1 MTSSTHIRQLQEAAL
16 QGERLRTM
24 AALTLIAV
32 LSVVSLASSIFD
44 QRVSVVGLL
53 VNLSIPPVL
62 AAIEVGFFLG
72 ISRIQRRRGSVP
84 AWLIAL
90 GTTVEANLPTAGIV
104 LLTLGPVVGPFKA
117 LTTPVVLVYFLFII
131 LSSLRLR
138 PWTSVLCGTMASFG
152 YLVATTLT
160 YAMFPE
166 KRMLA
171 EDGLRPF
178 IMTGA
183 TLMLAGLLAALIS
196 RQVLRHVSSAIQ
208 ASQERAKLA
217 SDMAIAGAIQKS
229 LLPANPPEFPGFDV
243 FGHSDP
249 ADETGGDYYS
259 WYVLPDGRLA
269 VVLADVAGHG
279 LGPALLAV
287 GLHAYVRA
295 VAPEGNDGRQWMTQ
309 LNSHVSGDLTEGR
322 FITFVGVVL
331 DRRDGRVHMLSA
343 GHGPILL
350 YRSRDGKVVK
360 LGSHGPPLGV
370 IDDFQYKEQQSLELQ
385 VGDVLAIFTDGF
397 VEWYGPADEQFG
409 TERLAEALK
418 RHSSMS
424 CHEIVDAIRRELAD
438 FVCGTA
444 QTDDVT
450 AVLVKRIR

>member
-16 QGERLRTM
+16 QGERIRTA
-24 AALTLIAV
+24 AALALIVV
-32 LSVVSLASSIFD
+32 LSVVGLTSSIFD
-44 QRVSVVGLL
+44 QRVSALGLL
-53 VNLSIPPVL
+53 VNLSIPLVL

-72 ISRIQRRRGSVP
+72 ISHIQRRRGSVP

-104 LLTLGPVVGPFKA
+104 LLTVGPVVGPFKA
-117 LTTPVVLVYFLFII
+117 LSSPVVLVYFLFII

-138 PWTSVLCGTMASFG
+138 PWTSVLCGAMASFG
-152 YLVATTLT
+152 YLAVTILT
-160 YAMFPE
+160 YASFPE
-166 KRMLA
+166 KRALA
-171 EDGLRPF
+171 ENGVRPF
-178 IMTGA
+178 VMTGS
-183 TLMLAGLLAALIS
+183 TLVIAGLLAALIS
-196 RQVLRHVSSAIQ
+196 RQILRHISESIE
-208 ASQERAKLA
+208 ASLAHAKLA
-217 SDMAIAGAIQKS
+217 EDMAIAGTIQKS
-229 LLPANPPEFPGFDV
+229 LLPASPPEFPGFDV

-269 VVLADVAGHG
+269 VLLADVAGHG
-279 LGPALLAV
+279 VGPALLATN
-287 GLHAYVRA
+287 LHAYVRA
-295 VAPEGNDGRQWMTQ
+295 VTPVGGDGRQWMTQ
-309 LNSHVSGDLTEGR
+309 LNSNVSGDLTEGR

-331 DRRDGRVHMLSA
+331 DKQDGRAHMLSA

-350 YRSRDGKVVK
+350 YRSRDEKAVV

-370 IDDFQYKEQQSLELQ
+370 IDDFQYKEQQSLQLQ
-385 VGDVLAIFTDGF
+385 VGDILAIFTDGF
-397 VEWYGPADEQFG
+397 VEWSGPDDEQFG
-409 TERLAEALK
+409 TKRLAEALK

-424 CHEIVDAIRRELAD
+424 CQEIIESIRRDLAD

-450 AVLVKRIR
+450 AVLVKRIS